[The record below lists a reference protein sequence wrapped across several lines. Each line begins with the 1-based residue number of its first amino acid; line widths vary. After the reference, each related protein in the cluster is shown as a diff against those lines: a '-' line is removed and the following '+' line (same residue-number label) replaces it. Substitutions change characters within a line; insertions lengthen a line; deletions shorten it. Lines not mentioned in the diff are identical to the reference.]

1 MPVNKMNA
9 KLENVYTSMKED
21 MGAPADLKLP
31 PNCFI
36 EMDGKF
42 LEYKENDY
50 IKMSFPVQEKYCNP
64 AGNLLGGMLSAFF
77 DNTFGPFSYLTAK
90 RPTTSLDLNV
100 TFIRSIPPKEKEVII
115 EAKIIK
121 ITRRF
126 IIFEGKAF
134 NPNNDLIATSTSR
147 MMILG
152 N

>member
-1 MPVNKMNA
+1 MNV
-9 KLENVYTSMKED
+9 KNDDEYSLMKEN
-21 MGAPADLKLP
+21 MGSPEGLTLP

-42 LEYKENDY
+42 LEHKENDY

-77 DNTFGPFSYLTAK
+77 DNTFGPFSYMTAK

-115 EAKIIK
+115 EAKIVK
-121 ITRRF
+121 LTKTF
-126 IIFEGKAF
+126 IIFEGKAY
-134 NPNNDLIATSTSR
+134 NPENVLLATSTSR